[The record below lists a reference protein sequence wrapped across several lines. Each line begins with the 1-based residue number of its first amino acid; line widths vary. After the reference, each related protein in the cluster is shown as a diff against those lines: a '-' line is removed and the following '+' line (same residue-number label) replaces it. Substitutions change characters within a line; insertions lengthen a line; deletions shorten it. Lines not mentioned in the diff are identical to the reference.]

1 MENLDREME
10 IIKNLP
16 NGNSSTTNG
25 KFKNSLDE
33 TKSGSETVLERVGG
47 PGD

>member
-1 MENLDREME
+1 ME
-10 IIKNLP
+10 ILVP
-16 NGNSSTTNG
+16 QM

-33 TKSGSETVLERVGG
+33 TKSGPETVLERVGG